1 MPIFSYSAKDA
12 SGKKVDGTIESASSY
27 EVVRLLRG
35 KELTVISV
43 EAKGE
48 GQKQGES
55 KTKQEKTKYGKVKL
69 GQLSVFYRQLATM
82 LEAGVPIVNAIK
94 DLSDQSENP
103 NLSAVVAD
111 IASQIESGKSFSD
124 ALKKHPNIFSSLV
137 INMAA
142 TGEES
147 GNLAKVM
154 TELASYTEDQV
165 ALIRQV
171 RGAIAYP
178 AFIAAFFV
186 ICVSIVIFFLIP
198 KFQDIFASFGAKLPP
213 ITSVVLGISE
223 FIIKNILYEIALV
236 GALIFSV
243 FAFGKTNKGKHIYAK
258 VKIKAPLF
266 GKLFHKVILSRF
278 CRSLATLLD
287 GGVAVIYSLTI
298 SSKAAGSILLEDF
311 IQQTIS
317 GIEKGS
323 TMSGELGKSFLFPK
337 MMVKMIQVGE
347 NSGTVPQ
354 MLIRLSG
361 FYSDEV
367 KVAVAALTSI
377 IEPLLIVLLGGV
389 VGIVVIAIYFPIFTL
404 ASGMN

>member
-1 MPIFSYSAKDA
+1 MPVFNYSAKDG
-12 SGKKVDGTIESASSY
+12 SGKKVDGAIESASSY

-35 KELTVISV
+35 KGLTVISV
-43 EAKGE
+43 TVKGKEQAKV
-48 GQKQGES
+48 KQ
-55 KTKQEKTKYGKVKL
+55 QRTKYGKVKL

-94 DLSDQSENP
+94 DLADQSESV
-103 NLSAVVAD
+103 NLSAIVAD
-111 IASQIESGKSFSD
+111 IAKQIEGGNSFSE
-124 ALKKHPNIFSSLV
+124 ALKKYPDAFSSLV

-147 GNLAKVM
+147 GNLPKVM
-154 TELASYTEDQV
+154 AELASYTEDQV
-165 ALIRQV
+165 ALIKQV
-171 RGAIAYP
+171 QGAIAYP

-186 ICVSIVIFFLIP
+186 ICVGIVIFFLIP
-198 KFQDIFASFGAKLPP
+198 KFQDIFASFGATLPP
-213 ITSVVLGISE
+213 ITSVVLGFSE
-223 FIIKNILYEIALV
+223 FLIRNILYEIVFV
-236 GALIFSV
+236 GVLIFSV
-243 FAFGKTNKGKHIYAK
+243 LAFGKTDKGKHIYAN

-311 IQQTIS
+311 IQQAIS

-323 TMSGELGKSFLFPK
+323 TISGELAKSFLFPK

-354 MLIRLSG
+354 MLARLSA
-361 FYSDEV
+361 FYSAEV

-389 VGIVVIAIYFPIFTL
+389 VGVVVIAIYFPIFTL
-404 ASGMN
+404 ASGMK

>member
-1 MPIFSYSAKDA
+1 
-12 SGKKVDGTIESASSY
+12 
-27 EVVRLLRG
+27 
-35 KELTVISV
+35 
-43 EAKGE
+43 
-48 GQKQGES
+48 Q
-55 KTKQEKTKYGKVKL
+55 TKANQQNVKYGKVKL

-82 LEAGVPIVNAIK
+82 LDAGVPIVTAIK
-94 DLSDQSENP
+94 DLSDQSESI
-103 NLSAVVAD
+103 NLSAIVTN
-111 IASQIESGKSFSD
+111 IASQIEGGNSFSE
-124 ALKKHPNIFSSLV
+124 ALKKYPDTFSSLV

-147 GNLAKVM
+147 GNLPKVM
-154 TELASYTEDQV
+154 AELASYTEDEV
-165 ALIRQV
+165 ALIKQV
-171 RGAIAYP
+171 QGAIAYP
-178 AFIAAFFV
+178 AFIASFFV
-186 ICVSIVIFFLIP
+186 ICVGIVVFILIP
-198 KFQDIFASFGAKLPP
+198 KFKDIFASFGATLPP
-213 ITSVVLGISE
+213 ITSMVLGFSE
-223 FIIKNILYEIALV
+223 FMIRNILYEIVFV
-236 GALIFSV
+236 GGAIFSV
-243 FAFGKTNKGKHIYAK
+243 LAFGKTDKGKHIYAN

-298 SSKAAGSILLEDF
+298 ASKAAGSILLEDF
-311 IQQTIS
+311 TQRTIS

-323 TMSGELGKSFLFPK
+323 TISDELAKSFLFPK

-361 FYSDEV
+361 FYSEEV

-404 ASGMN
+404 ASGMK

>member
-1 MPIFSYSAKDA
+1 MPIFNYSTKDV
-12 SGKKVDGTIESASSY
+12 SGKKVDGTVESASSY

-35 KELTVISV
+35 KGLTVISV
-43 EAKGE
+43 RAKGKE
-48 GQKQGES
+48 Q
-55 KTKQEKTKYGKVKL
+55 TKANQQNVKYGKVKL

-82 LEAGVPIVNAIK
+82 LDAGVPIVTAIK
-94 DLSDQSENP
+94 DLSDQSESI
-103 NLSAVVAD
+103 NLSAIVTN
-111 IASQIESGKSFSD
+111 IASQIEGGNSFSE
-124 ALKKHPNIFSSLV
+124 ALKKYPDTFSSLV

-147 GNLAKVM
+147 GNLPKVM
-154 TELASYTEDQV
+154 AELASYTEDEV
-165 ALIRQV
+165 ALIKQV
-171 RGAIAYP
+171 QGAIAYP
-178 AFIAAFFV
+178 AFIASFFV
-186 ICVSIVIFFLIP
+186 ICVGIVVFILIP
-198 KFQDIFASFGAKLPP
+198 KFKDIFASFGATLPP
-213 ITSVVLGISE
+213 ITSMVLGFSE
-223 FIIKNILYEIALV
+223 FMIRNILYEIVFV
-236 GALIFSV
+236 GGAIFSV
-243 FAFGKTNKGKHIYAK
+243 LAFGKTDKGKHIYAN

-298 SSKAAGSILLEDF
+298 ASKAAGSILLEDF
-311 IQQTIS
+311 TQRTIS

-323 TMSGELGKSFLFPK
+323 TISDELAKSFLFPK

-361 FYSDEV
+361 FYSEEV

-404 ASGMN
+404 ASGMK

>member
-1 MPIFSYSAKDA
+1 MPIFNYSAKDS

-35 KELTVISV
+35 KGLTVVSV
-43 EAKGE
+43 GTKDKEQAKA
-48 GQKQGES
+48 KQ
-55 KTKQEKTKYGKVKL
+55 QKTKYGNVKL

-82 LEAGVPIVNAIK
+82 LEAGVPIVNTIK
-94 DLSDQSENP
+94 DLADQSENP
-103 NLSAVVAD
+103 NFSAIVAD
-111 IASQIESGKSFSD
+111 IASQIEGGHSFSE
-124 ALKKHPNIFSSLV
+124 ALKKYPNVFSSLV

-147 GNLAKVM
+147 GNLPKVM

-186 ICVSIVIFFLIP
+186 ICVGIVVFFLIP
-198 KFQDIFASFGAKLPP
+198 KFQEIFSSFGATLPP
-213 ITSVVLGISE
+213 ITSVVLGISD
-223 FIIKNILYEIALV
+223 FLIKNILYEIAFI
-236 GALIFSV
+236 GISIFSI
-243 FAFGKTNKGKHIYAK
+243 FAFGKTNKGKHVYAN

-278 CRSLATLLD
+278 CRSLSTLLD
-287 GGVAVIYSLTI
+287 GGVAVIHSLTI

-311 IQQTIS
+311 IEQTIS

-323 TMSGELGKSFLFPK
+323 TMSDELGKSNLFPK
-337 MMVKMIQVGE
+337 MMVKMVQVGE

-354 MLIRLSG
+354 MLVRLSG

-404 ASGMN
+404 ASGMK